1 MNKFH
6 KTGLT
11 VALCSL
17 FSVPNAVAEDDFLD
31 MSLEELVSLEVTS
44 VSKKSQSILESAAA
58 VYAITQEDI
67 RRSGAKTIPD
77 LLRMVPGLQVSKVNS
92 NNWSISSRGFNSVF
106 SNKLLVLID
115 GRTVY
120 TPLYSGVTWDIQ
132 DLVLADIDRIEV
144 IRGPGAALWG
154 SNAVNGVINIM
165 TRPVAETQGAYVE
178 VGAGSYEEGFGSFR
192 YGGELGDSAYYRV
205 YYKYNDR
212 DSQEPLNSTMAA
224 NNSDIG
230 LDTVSSADDRW
241 HMNRTGFRVDWD
253 KTAEDFVTFQGD
265 LYKGHINATVK
276 TFDRTTGASAFVSP
290 SNRQFGGNLL
300 GRWTHTISD
309 GSETITQLYYDRYEN
324 SSIRAP
330 RHRDTWDMDF
340 QHRFPLTE
348 RQEIIWGLGYRKVD
362 NKVYTGQ
369 FVDFDPSSRTTELY
383 SAFIQD
389 EITLVPDRWRLT
401 LSSRFENNE
410 FTGDEI
416 QPNARIIFT
425 PDTQQSFWAAI
436 SKSVRTP
443 SIVEGDSEVYGFQQP
458 DPNQPTT
465 FIAFTGNKDIESETL
480 FSYEIGYRRIFS
492 ETLTIDTT
500 VFLNHYKN
508 LAATRQATC
517 SDLGIVDVTAQTGS
531 LTPLCQLNANGNPPF
546 FNPNEPFYVP
556 VKIDNAMEGDGYGFE
571 IAADW
576 QVKDNWK
583 LKLAYGFLQ
592 MDLHATDNNAVT
604 TAIEPVFE
612 TLTAEHNMSLM
623 SRHNLADNWELD
635 LWLRYQDNVQGV
647 GVRSFVTTDIRIAK
661 RVGDFEFAIVGQNLL
676 DSQHP
681 EYVDGLTGI
690 ASTEVPRSVYGQ
702 VSWQY

>member
-1 MNKFH
+1 MNTFN
-6 KTGLT
+6 KTGLA

-77 LLRMVPGLQVSKVNS
+77 LLRMVPGLQVSKVNG
-92 NNWSISSRGFNSVF
+92 NAWSVSSRGFNSVF

-115 GRTVY
+115 GRSVY

-132 DLVLADIDRIEV
+132 DLILTDIDRIEV

-165 TRPVAETQGAYVE
+165 TRSAEDTQGAYVE
-178 VGAGSYEEGFGSFR
+178 VGAGSYEQGFGSFR
-192 YGGELGDSAYYRV
+192 YGGELGDNAHYRV

-212 DSQEPLNSTMAA
+212 DRQETLNSTLAQKYA
-224 NNSDIG
+224 TIG
-230 LDTVSSADDRW
+230 LDDSPEASDGW
-241 HMNRTGFRVDWD
+241 NMNRTGFRIDWN
-253 KTAEDFVTFQGD
+253 KTTDDIFTLQGD
-265 LYKGHINATVK
+265 LYKGHTRATVK
-276 TFDRTTGASAFVSP
+276 TFDRTTGTGTFVAP
-290 SNRQFGGNLL
+290 SNRQVGGNAL
-300 GRWTHTISD
+300 GRWTHTLSEA
-309 GSETITQLYYDRYEN
+309 SETITQVYYDRYEN
-324 SSIRAP
+324 EDARAP
-330 RHRDTWDMDF
+330 RHRDTWDIEF

-348 RQEIIWGLGYRKVD
+348 NQEIIWGLGYRKVD
-362 NKVYTGQ
+362 NKVYASE
-369 FVDFDPSSRTTELY
+369 FVDFDPRSRTTELY

-389 EITLVPDRWRLT
+389 EITLVPDRWRMT

-425 PDTQQSFWAAI
+425 PDTEQSFWAAV

-443 SIVEGDSEVYGFQQP
+443 SIVETDSEVYGFEERG
-458 DPNQPTT
+458 PNT
-465 FIAFTGNKDIESETL
+465 FVAFTGNDDMESETL

-492 ETLTIDTT
+492 EALSVDTT

-508 LAATRQATC
+508 VAATGQSTC
-517 SDLGIVDVTAQTGS
+517 DALGMIDISGFIAQPS
-531 LTPLCQLNANGNPPF
+531 PLCQPTFNLANPIYFPVNIGN
-546 FNPNEPFYVP
+546 E
-556 VKIDNAMEGDGYGFE
+556 MEGDGYGFE
-571 IAADW
+571 VAADW
-576 QVKDNWK
+576 QVRDNWK

-604 TAIEPVFE
+604 TAIEPILE
-612 TLTAEHNMSLM
+612 TVTAEHNMSLM
-623 SRHNLADNWELD
+623 SRHNLSDSWELD

-647 GVRSFVTTDIRIAK
+647 SIPSFVTADIRVAK

-681 EYVDGLTGI
+681 EYLDGFTGI
-690 ASTEVPRSVYGQ
+690 VTTEVPRSVYGQ